1 MGNCDKDSR
10 KCVHV
15 VGAAHASRLMGALT
29 RIAIMVCPKENR
41 IRQARGTGQLWAPLV
56 AWPIALQNMMTDYKA
71 RRDACRPKVLDKY
84 EIIGFISSGT
94 YGRVY
99 KAKSRNQDDNREFAI
114 KKFKPDREGE
124 THQYTGISQSA
135 AREIAVSMS
144 EYVRHKAYEL
154 SPGQISN

>member
-1 MGNCDKDSR
+1 M
-10 KCVHV
+10 
-15 VGAAHASRLMGALT
+15 
-29 RIAIMVCPKENR
+29 P
-41 IRQARGTGQLWAPLV
+41 
-56 AWPIALQNMMTDYKA
+56 MTEYKA

-84 EIIGFISSGT
+84 DILGFISSGT

-135 AREIAVSMS
+135 AREIARFYDIQCPIISIAKIIPSRLFDNQLCRELHHGNIIGLEEVLLEEKAIYMVF
-144 EYVRHKAYEL
+144 EYAEHDFL
-154 SPGQISN
+154 